1 MGGLIT
7 SLLVKLEPQRIPIL
21 ICGPTGRIFITLLS
35 EDFKARCIIA
45 LAIRKAEGKKRKGR
59 SEGGRE
65 REREREKRMEGG
77 KERGEEG
84 RNGNV
89 KLIVQNFC
97 PDSRK
102 QIQAVHYL
110 V

>member
-1 MGGLIT
+1 MGGLVT
-7 SLLVKLEPQRIPIL
+7 SLLVKLEPQRIPVL
-21 ICGPTGRIFITLLS
+21 ICGLIGRIFITLLS

-45 LAIRKAEGKKRKGR
+45 LAIRKAEGRKRKGG
-59 SEGGRE
+59 SEGG

-77 KERGEEG
+77 RERGGEEG
-84 RNGNV
+84 RNSNV